1 MAAYDFVVIGAGIAG
16 TSAACELARLGDVLL
31 LEREEVPGYHST
43 GRSAAV
49 LTENYGVDVIR
60 KLTVASRG
68 FLESP
73 PPGFADHPLLIPRPV
88 LFVARSDQMPRLEA
102 MLVPA
107 RQLVPS
113 IRMIDADEAIE
124 LCPTLRPEYIA
135 GGLLEPDA
143 MDIDVAA
150 MHQGFLNAFRARG
163 GLLRTNREVV
173 GLERSGTGW
182 TVHATGETISCS
194 TVINAAGAWCD
205 EIARS
210 AGVTAAGL
218 TPKRR
223 TAFVFDVPAGTDAD
237 GWPSVI
243 DSDEEFY
250 FKPES
255 SGLLGSPADA
265 TPVAACDVQPEML
278 DIALA
283 IDRIQRATT
292 LQITRVRSKWAGLR
306 TFARD
311 GAPVVGMDPATP
323 GFLWLAGQGG
333 YGIMT
338 APALSRTVAALVE
351 HGELPN
357 DLCELGLS
365 LMDLGPER
373 LRQPFRDREKVGAGR
388 FNTLTG

>member
-1 MAAYDFVVIGAGIAG
+1 MAAFDFVVIGAGIAG
-16 TSAACELARLGDVLL
+16 TSAAFELARLGDVLL
-31 LEREEVPGYHST
+31 LERERVPGYHST

-68 FLESP
+68 FLETP
-73 PPGFADHPLLIPRPV
+73 PSGFTDHPLLTPRPV
-88 LFVARSDQMPRLEA
+88 LFVARSDQMSRLEA
-102 MLVPA
+102 MLAPA

-113 IRMIDADEAIE
+113 IRRIDAKEAIE

-143 MDIDVAA
+143 MDIDVSAV
-150 MHQGFLNAFRARG
+150 HQGFLQAFRARG
-163 GLLRTNREVV
+163 GQLRTNSEIF

-182 TVHATGETISCS
+182 TVHAAGKTVSCG
-194 TVINAAGAWCD
+194 VVVNAAGAWCD
-205 EIARS
+205 EIARL
-210 AGVTAAGL
+210 AGVAAAGL
-218 TPKRR
+218 TPKQR
-223 TAFVFDVPAGTDAD
+223 TAFVFDIPPGMDAD

-255 SGLLGSPADA
+255 GGILGSPADE
-265 TPVAACDVQPEML
+265 TPVAACDAQPEML

-283 IDRIQRATT
+283 IDRIQRATS
-292 LQITRVRSKWAGLR
+292 LRIARVRGKWAGLR

-311 GAPVVGMDPATP
+311 GAPVVGMDPETR

-338 APALSRTVAALVE
+338 APALARTVAALLE
-351 HGELPN
+351 HGDLPA
-357 DLCELGLS
+357 DLCALGLS
-365 LMDLGPER
+365 RRDLGPER
-373 LRQPFRDREKVGAGR
+373 LRQPS
-388 FNTLTG
+388 